1 MAREGRGARG
11 RRPSDGRPGRSAYVG
26 RESGCGTYAGGKGPR
41 QIFRSTVNRHDDR
54 CWSHTAAGVYLSP
67 YLSPYRSRPRRPTA
81 VPFAH
86 RNQRGTCGSP
96 RPESGMRYHNI
107 LWFRRLQAHI
117 LWCCLNPRRVIA
129 SPEDVRHA
137 YITGADDP
145 YGKRAASRPH
155 LNRAGS
161 SGAVLERDRRP
172 TRTMLPSAAVGGR
185 AERRQPWATWRAEAS
200 FCFLVGR
207 GRLTSAE
214 RIRALRDGT
223 PPAP

>member
-1 MAREGRGARG
+1 MAVSGIGQTVEVTVRKHPYQHPYGIAPCVPERLRV
-11 RRPSDGRPGRSAYVG
+11 RISRQVG
-26 RESGCGTYAGGKGPR
+26 T
-41 QIFRSTVNRHDDR
+41 HDTDY
-54 CWSHTAAGVYLSP
+54 CA
-67 YLSPYRSRPRRPTA
+67 
-81 VPFAH
+81 
-86 RNQRGTCGSP
+86 
-96 RPESGMRYHNI
+96 SGMRYHNI

-200 FCFLVGR
+200 FCLLVGR